1 MSQSTRYQTGTSGPL
16 TTSEL
21 VVFDYEIDS
30 KILAEIDSKIAT
42 AESEISTETD
52 TKIATAKG
60 EITTEI
66 DSKIATAESEI
77 STETDTK
84 IATAKGEIT
93 TETDTK
99 IATAKGEITT
109 EIDSK
114 IATAMPN
121 GAIIM
126 WSGSTP
132 PPGWTLCDGNGGN
145 KINNLTIP
153 DLRGRFIVGAGGNY
167 EIDAVGG
174 TEMVT
179 LTESQL
185 PRHRHA
191 GETGNMSGNENH
203 SHSLPG
209 NQPTVTTQTDEVG
222 IVFRPDLTYTNT
234 VFDNRFPIPAGEAIN
249 ETSVAHTHLFTTDY
263 IGSNEAHENRPPYY
277 ALAYIIKTN

>member
-1 MSQSTRYQTGTSGPL
+1 MTNKSWMSQSTRYQTGTSCPF

-30 KILAEIDSKIAT
+30 KIL
-42 AESEISTETD
+42 
-52 TKIATAKG
+52 
-60 EITTEI
+60 TEI
-66 DSKIATAESEI
+66 DSKIATAKSEI
-77 STETDTK
+77 S
-84 IATAKGEIT
+84 
-93 TETDTK
+93 
-99 IATAKGEITT
+99 T

-145 KINNLTIP
+145 KINNVTIP
-153 DLRGRFIVGAGGNY
+153 DLRGRFIVGAGGTY
-167 EIDAVGG
+167 EIDAIGG

-185 PRHRHA
+185 PSHSHT
-191 GETGNMSGNENH
+191 GETGAMSKNESH
-203 SHSLPG
+203 SHSVPG
-209 NQPTVTTQTDEVG
+209 NKPGGTAVG
-222 IVFRPDLTYTNT
+222 IIFEANLEYTNAALG
-234 VFDNRFPIPAGEAIN
+234 VSSFPIVAGKAIN
-249 ETSVAHTHLFTTDY
+249 ETSVAHTHPFTTDS
-263 IGSNEAHENRPPYY
+263 IGSNQAHENRPPYY